1 MQFLRCCQ
9 NFPLEGLY
17 KLAYSPVMYECFP
30 TASTTERV
38 EMCVFF
44 FCQSSKYLGILLIA
58 VLVCSGC
65 YNKIP
70 KAEGLRNN
78 RHLNLRVLG
87 GWKPKIMCQHGWV
100 LVKVLFRTADCLCP
114 PVPSYGG
121 RGLGPL
127 WGSLTRALIPTERG
141 PPS

>member
-1 MQFLRCCQ
+1 M
-9 NFPLEGLY
+9 Y

-38 EMCVFF
+38 EMCIFF

-87 GWKPKIMCQHGWV
+87 GWKPKIMVPAWLGSGEGP
-100 LVKVLFRTADCLCP
+100 LPDCRLPMP

-141 PPS
+141 PP

>member
-1 MQFLRCCQ
+1 
-9 NFPLEGLY
+9 
-17 KLAYSPVMYECFP
+17 
-30 TASTTERV
+30 
-38 EMCVFF
+38 MCVYFF

-70 KAEGLRNN
+70 KAEGLIN
-78 RHLNLRVLG
+78 RHLNLRVLEAG
-87 GWKPKIMCQHGWV
+87 SSRLWCQHGWV
-100 LVKVLFRTADCLCP
+100 LVKVLFQTADCLCP
-114 PVPSYGG
+114 SVPSYGR

-127 WGSLTRALIPTERG
+127 WGSLTRALTPTERG